1 MAPRTDPWSLFP
13 ALSAKRW
20 LQKAPRDVQIVR
32 LFKLHEKCRAHFF
45 SVPTSEDEI
54 SELKRFG
61 WVFIP
66 EIQFPP
72 QHGFLGNFF
81 SRKDSKKPE
90 FFGGFWRRKIPEK
103 ITFQGCSPTGGKF
116 GRFFFND
123 AGFSFWEFLG
133 KIQMEH
139 P

>member
-32 LFKLHEKCRAHFF
+32 LFKLHEKCRAHVF

-66 EIQFPP
+66 EIQFFTTAWISG
-72 QHGFLGNFF
+72 QKIFLERIPKNLNFSGDF
-81 SRKDSKKPE
+81 GEGRSPKKSPFRGVHQLAGSLVV
-90 FFGGFWRRKIPEK
+90 FF
-103 ITFQGCSPTGGKF
+103 
-116 GRFFFND
+116 
-123 AGFSFWEFLG
+123 
-133 KIQMEH
+133 
-139 P
+139 